1 MLGMYESWVLFT
13 ADEPLTLIKYKG
25 INDNA
30 ASFLLVYCLLF
41 EVKYHNLR

>member
-1 MLGMYESWVLFT
+1 MLGMYESCVLFT

-30 ASFLLVYCLLF
+30 ASFFCWFIAFY
-41 EVKYHNLR
+41 LR

>member
-30 ASFLLVYCLLF
+30 ASFFCWFIAFY
-41 EVKYHNLR
+41 LR